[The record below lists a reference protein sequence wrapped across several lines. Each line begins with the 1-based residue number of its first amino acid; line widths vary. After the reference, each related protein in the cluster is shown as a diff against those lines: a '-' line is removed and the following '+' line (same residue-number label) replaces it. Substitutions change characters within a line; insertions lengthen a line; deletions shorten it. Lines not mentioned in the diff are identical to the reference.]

1 MAKVSTAEPM
11 ALEDS
16 NKRSTLRSRQ
26 IFRIELPLMLFF
38 IDMLIFGVIRSGST
52 MNWLFY
58 VLLNGYYASEE
69 QRTLCHHSA

>member
-38 IDMLIFGVIRSGST
+38 IDMLIFGVIGAAP
-52 MNWLFY
+52 L
-58 VLLNGYYASEE
+58 
-69 QRTLCHHSA
+69 